1 MKIYQAVEKLDEN
14 EIDKI
19 SVIIDNADKTAEEQ
33 IPQTQPVDEEN
44 QQIEQEERDAVED
57 LPAEDNLT
65 SVSQVKPTQSQIS
78 NMSGRTYISQLQKQ
92 LNEEKHARL
101 KLESELDDLKKISS
115 EITSQLSQMQKEKEE
130 QN

>member
-130 QN
+130 

>member
-1 MKIYQAVEKLDEN
+1 MSE
-14 EIDKI
+14 DK
-19 SVIIDNADKTAEEQ
+19 KE
-33 IPQTQPVDEEN
+33 
-44 QQIEQEERDAVED
+44 QIEQEERDAVED

-130 QN
+130 QY

>member
-130 QN
+130 QY

>member
-14 EIDKI
+14 EIDRI

-130 QN
+130 